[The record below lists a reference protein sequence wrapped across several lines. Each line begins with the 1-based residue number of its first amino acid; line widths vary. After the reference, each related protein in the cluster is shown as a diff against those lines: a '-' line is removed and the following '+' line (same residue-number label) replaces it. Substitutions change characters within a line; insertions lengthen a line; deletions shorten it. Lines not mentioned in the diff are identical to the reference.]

1 MPTVNLQGQKLYYAQ
16 KTTDSALPV
25 VLIHGAA
32 GSHLDWPPHLRRLTT
47 ASVYA
52 IDLPG
57 HGRSPGPARSTVNG
71 YAAVVSAFITKLEL
85 EDVVLVGH
93 SMGGAI
99 AQSIAHTGAHIG
111 ADVIKGLVLMSSG
124 AKLRVKDELLDGIR
138 SDFEFTAEM
147 LAQQLWSSGAP
158 DELKELGKRKFLENK
173 PEVVYADYQA
183 CNSFDLMD
191 QLNQIELPTLVICG
205 SEDQMTPVKYSIYL
219 AEQMPAATLQ
229 IVKGAGHMVHLE
241 QPEIVASYT
250 SQFLKNII
258 QTTS

>member
-1 MPTVNLQGQKLYYAQ
+1 MPTVKLQGQKLYYAQ
-16 KTTDSALPV
+16 KTTDDALQV

-32 GSHLDWPPHLRRLTT
+32 GTHLDWPPHLRRLAT

-57 HGRSPGPARSTVNG
+57 HGRSPAPACLIVDQ
-71 YAAVVSAFITKLEL
+71 YAAIVSAFITEL
-85 EDVVLVGH
+85 NFEDVVLVGH

-99 AQSIAHTGAHIG
+99 ALKIALSDSDA
-111 ADVIKGLVLMSSG
+111 IKGLVLMSSG
-124 AKLRVKDELLDGIR
+124 ARLRVKDELLDGIK
-138 SDFEFTAEM
+138 SDFESTAEM
-147 LAQQLWSSGAP
+147 LTERLWSEEAP
-158 DELKELGKRKFLENK
+158 DELKELGKKKFMENN

-205 SEDQMTPVKYSIYL
+205 SEDQMTPVKYSRYL

-229 IVKGAGHMVHLE
+229 IIEGAGHMVHLE
-241 QPEIVASYT
+241 QPEVVASHT
-250 SQFLKNII
+250 NQFLKNII
-258 QTTS
+258 QTISLA

>member
-1 MPTVNLQGQKLYYAQ
+1 MPTVNLQDQELYYAQ
-16 KTTDSALPV
+16 KSTDNALPA

-32 GSHLDWPPHLRRLTT
+32 GTHLDWPPHLRRLAT
-47 ASVYA
+47 ASVYT

-57 HGRSPGPARSTVNG
+57 HGRSPGPARSTVDQ
-71 YAAVVSAFITKLEL
+71 YATVVSAFITKLEL

-99 AQSIAHTGAHIG
+99 ALSIAHTGAD
-111 ADVIKGLVLMSSG
+111 AIKGLVLMSSG
-124 AKLRVKDELLDGIR
+124 ARLRVKDELLDGIR
-138 SDFEFTAEM
+138 SDFESAAEM
-147 LAQQLWSSGAP
+147 LAERLWSAGAP
-158 DELKELGKRKFLENK
+158 DELKDLGKRKFLENK

-191 QLNQIELPTLVICG
+191 QLNQIELLTLVICG
-205 SEDQMTPVKYSIYL
+205 LEDQMTPVKYSRYL

-241 QPEIVASYT
+241 QPEIVASHT
-250 SQFLKNII
+250 NQFLKNII
-258 QTTS
+258 QTISLA